1 MEKFTN
7 SLAAILL
14 KVFNVRLNVS
24 CATLYGEPECP
35 EEILK

>member
-7 SLAAILL
+7 FLAAILL

-24 CATLYGEPECP
+24 CATFYGEPECP